1 MPSRAYQGLVVF
13 GKKKG
18 NRGTGKLLWISA
30 KTGYKDVWINGTH
43 YYYNEKEIVNNIKEL
58 DMKDYFPVNNKKG
71 VIVIQKK

>member
-1 MPSRAYQGLVVF
+1 MPSRAFQQLIVIK
-13 GKKKG
+13 GK
-18 NRGTGKLLWISA
+18 GKRNNKRTIIA
-30 KTGYKDVWINGTH
+30 VRKTGYYNLWINGTH